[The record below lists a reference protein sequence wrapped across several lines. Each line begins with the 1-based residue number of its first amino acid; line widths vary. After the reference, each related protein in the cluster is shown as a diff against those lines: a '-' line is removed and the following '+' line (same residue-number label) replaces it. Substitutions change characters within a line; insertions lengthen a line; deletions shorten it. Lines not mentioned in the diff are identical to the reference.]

1 MPKSGGGLPEAWFAQ
16 ADLDLEA
23 ADILMS
29 PVDGPLPVIA
39 FHLQQAIEKY
49 LKGYL
54 IATG

>member
-1 MPKSGGGLPEAWFAQ
+1 
-16 ADLDLEA
+16 
-23 ADILMS
+23 
-29 PVDGPLPVIA
+29 VDGPLPAIA

>member
-29 PVDGPLPVIA
+29 LVNGPLRVIA

-49 LKGYL
+49 LKGYP